1 MLHGAEMDS
10 RSDEEDQNI
19 TAKKLKIIVI
29 NLNGNKVAVLII
41 DIM

>member
-1 MLHGAEMDS
+1 MES